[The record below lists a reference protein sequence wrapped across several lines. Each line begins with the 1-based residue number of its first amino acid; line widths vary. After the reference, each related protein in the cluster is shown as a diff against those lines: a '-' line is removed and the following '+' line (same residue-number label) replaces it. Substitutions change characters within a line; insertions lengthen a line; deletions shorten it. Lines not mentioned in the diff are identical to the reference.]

1 MKKLIWALRLGIVLF
16 GVALVWEQVQ
26 YNRQVASGQPVSQQR
41 QLRHREAN
49 HLKIV
54 RPRQLSDFSAT
65 KVEAAQV
72 WLHVKGSRVIDEDTP
87 LHIRQ
92 IAAGQRIQPEN
103 PRSAVYNKP
112 MIQVYSDDHQ
122 DMNNCVTYAHNA
134 DNTVMITPTES
145 VEPSSTKSQ
154 AVRVNTQASPKHH
167 TTLLKVVQLII

>member
-26 YNRQVASGQPVSQQR
+26 YNRQVASGQRISQQR
-41 QLRHREAN
+41 QSRHREAN
-49 HLKIV
+49 QLKIV

-72 WLHVKGSRVIDEDTP
+72 WLHVKGSRVIDEDIP

-103 PRSAVYNKP
+103 PRSAV
-112 MIQVYSDDHQ
+112 
-122 DMNNCVTYAHNA
+122 
-134 DNTVMITPTES
+134 
-145 VEPSSTKSQ
+145 
-154 AVRVNTQASPKHH
+154 
-167 TTLLKVVQLII
+167 

>member
-26 YNRQVASGQPVSQQR
+26 YNRQVASGQRISQQR
-41 QLRHREAN
+41 QSPHREAN

-72 WLHVKGSRVIDEDTP
+72 WFHVKGPRVIDEDIP

-122 DMNNCVTYAHNA
+122 DMNNRVTYAHNA
-134 DNTVMITPTES
+134 DNTVMITPMES
-145 VEPSSTKSQ
+145 SPAKSQ
-154 AVRVNTQASPKHH
+154 AVRVNTQASPKHR